1 MLALHETGVGGF
13 YPATILPSPPE
24 FWPLPSPLPSAEE
37 GMNSQSWR
45 QLTVWTAI
53 IAIATPLSVG
63 AAAMLLF
70 ALSFLIGANP
80 R

>member
-1 MLALHETGVGGF
+1 
-13 YPATILPSPPE
+13 
-24 FWPLPSPLPSAEE
+24 
-37 GMNSQSWR
+37 MNSQSWR

-70 ALSFLIGANP
+70 ALSYLIGANP